1 MSTTRAITLRLDP
14 TDYDR
19 LATEAGR
26 LGLSPGT
33 LARVYVRLGLAGN
46 GDSAAARSRDAGRAT
61 LQGFAALRERLPDAR
76 PVDVVQLI
84 REGREEL
91 DRRTLG

>member
-1 MSTTRAITLRLDP
+1 MTVRLDVA
-14 TDYDR
+14 DYDR
-19 LATEAGR
+19 LEAEAKR

-33 LARVYVRLGLAGN
+33 LARVYVRAGLAGN
-46 GDSAAARSRDAGRAT
+46 GDGAAERRRAG
-61 LQGFAALRERLPDAR
+61 LAALDALAAFREGLPAAE

-91 DRRTLG
+91 DRRTAP